1 MTTQI
6 FENPDHSLLC
16 SDKDLAYQKMLLSFH
31 VDSQVD
37 LVKKQ
42 INFVL
47 GQGPGFLDG
56 RQTTYESLFESADK
70 QAQIE
75 LFLNNDPEAVRR
87 WMYLSVRSFEIGTEA
102 ELGGLHELDFSR
114 DRICVSQP
122 LFNLILCD
130 HIGIQQRFAAVIDH
144 IADAKATPFDW
155 IGINWHMTYNMLI
168 MLEGRQLEL
177 LKERAELFLN
187 NMPTDAKRFE
197 PDYEFALGYALKNP
211 ELMRRAL
218 APLLKPSKARAA
230 AKDTVYEY
238 NFALQP
244 KLLCYLKLASR
255 AGFDLGIETD
265 MAPAALS
272 QFSALSDDDY
282 RQFEASILGK
292 HIGKTKKTVS

>member
-42 INFVL
+42 IDFVL

-70 QAQIE
+70 QARIE
-75 LFLNNDPEAVRR
+75 LLLNHDAQAVRR
-87 WMYLSVRSFEIGTEA
+87 WMYLSVRLFEIGTEA
-102 ELGGLHELDFSR
+102 KLGGLHNLDFSG
-114 DRICVSQP
+114 DRINLSQP

-130 HIGIQQRFAAVIDH
+130 HKGIQSRFTAVTDR

-155 IGINWHMTYNMLI
+155 IGINWHMTYNTLL
-168 MLEGRQLEL
+168 MLE
-177 LKERAELFLN
+177 
-187 NMPTDAKRFE
+187 AKRFE
-197 PDYEFALGYALKNP
+197 LLESRALHFLKNLPKGAKRYKPDYEFMLGLARADTK
-211 ELMRRAL
+211 LMRQSL
-218 APLLKPSKARAA
+218 STFLKPVKAKAA

-238 NFALQP
+238 SFVLQP
-244 KLLCYLKLASR
+244 QLLCYLKLASR

-265 MAPAALS
+265 MAPTALS
-272 QFSALSDDDY
+272 HYQPLEPADY
-282 RQFEASILGK
+282 QQIEANILGK
-292 HIGKTKKTVS
+292 HLKKQTRLS